1 MSATDTRA
9 ARCAQ
14 RSQARSRDHFFGALK
29 HSGLLLL
36 LVACAHNV
44 PQDKATGPDGK
55 VKAAVPIVLEN
66 GGGKARGI
74 VTYPGGD
81 RIDWKSIELPQG
93 SKGTLELELTWRTP
107 RPGLQVAFDVFDQW
121 NTPIVATKAP
131 QRKGGRIR
139 SVTINEAQGK
149 YFVRVYAPKRGDAG
163 QYTLSASY
171 VEIKDDGIDVRTVP
185 IPDPPKLAAVPPPD
199 PICEPFDVHNKA
211 CEKECPEI
219 GAPKGWPGCK
229 KQESDTAAAEAAK
242 QAATAR
248 EQCLKNAPKAVV
260 AQIKFVEGAGDV
272 VKAKIAVGTN
282 RQPIDTSWSGEVLG
296 GPDGTGKP
304 LQGGSVRIIGVDK
317 QFTRGEIHLT
327 TDQLATNPWVRLSP
341 PPTACP

>member
-1 MSATDTRA
+1 M
-9 ARCAQ
+9 
-14 RSQARSRDHFFGALK
+14 K

-55 VKAAVPIVLEN
+55 VKDAVPIVFEN
-66 GGGKARGI
+66 GEGKSRGI

-93 SKGTLELELTWRTP
+93 TKGTLELQLRWNTP

-121 NTPIVATKAP
+121 NTPIVANKSP

-139 SVTINEAQGK
+139 SIKIDDARGK

-163 QYTLSASY
+163 QYTLLASY
-171 VEIKDDGIDVRTVP
+171 AETTEPGVIPIGNVP
-185 IPDPPKLAAVPPPD
+185 IPDPPKLAAVPTPD
-199 PICEPFDVHNKA
+199 PICEPFDIHNKS
-211 CEKECPEI
+211 CEKECPEF
-219 GAPKGWPGCK
+219 GAPKGWPGCQK
-229 KQESDTAAAEAAK
+229 AEAAAAAAEAAK
-242 QAATAR
+242 QAALDR

-260 AQIKFVEGAGDV
+260 AQIKHVEGKGDV
-272 VKAKIAVGTN
+272 VKVKIAVGTST
-282 RQPIDTSWSGEVLG
+282 QPIDTTWRGEVLG
-296 GPDGTGKP
+296 GGDGSGKA
-304 LQGGSVRIIGVDK
+304 LTGGSVKIVGVDK
-317 QFTRGEIHLT
+317 QFTRAEIHLT

-341 PPTACP
+341 TSTACK